1 MNMKALA
8 AAAALF
14 LATACTFN
22 LRPGADDADESVAAS
37 MKRMEIV
44 ASLTYRERIALPADA
59 VVRTRFERI
68 DESGAHRISSYDTSL
83 DGRQVPIPLEL
94 GFRHSVGSDALLT
107 MRSRVFLDDTILRDT
122 GTAMLYDHSITSHL
136 TT

>member
-59 VVRTRFERI
+59 VVRTRFARI
-68 DESGAHRISSYDTSL
+68 DESGAHRISSCDTSL
-83 DGRQVPIPLEL
+83 ARRQVPIPLEL
-94 GFRHSVGSDALLT
+94 GFRHSLGSEA
-107 MRSRVFLDDTILRDT
+107 RVTLRHRIE
-122 GTAMLYDHSITSHL
+122 LC
-136 TT
+136 